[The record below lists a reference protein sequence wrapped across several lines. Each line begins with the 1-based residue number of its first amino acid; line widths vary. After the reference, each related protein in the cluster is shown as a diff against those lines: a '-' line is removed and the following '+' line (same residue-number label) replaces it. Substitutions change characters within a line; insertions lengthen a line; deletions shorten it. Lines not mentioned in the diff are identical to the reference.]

1 MLHIKFKNGCM
12 HCHYTFAKC
21 YRTLKIY
28 GNGHETNGFFYLH
41 KKMRLFNCVHL
52 QGCFFQI
59 TSWIKGEN
67 GKLSAQ
73 VHTNVY
79 LNIVL

>member
-1 MLHIKFKNGCM
+1 MEACAVAIHLQNVTEHLKSMEMDM
-12 HCHYTFAKC
+12 HAYM
-21 YRTLKIY
+21 
-28 GNGHETNGFFYLH
+28 HETNGFFYLH
-41 KKMRLFNCVHL
+41 KKMHLFNCVCL
-52 QGCFFQI
+52 QRCFFQI

-73 VHTNVY
+73 VHANVY

>member
-1 MLHIKFKNGCM
+1 MDACAVTIHLQNVTEH
-12 HCHYTFAKC
+12 
-21 YRTLKIY
+21 LKSMEMDM
-28 GNGHETNGFFYLH
+28 HETNGFFYLH
-41 KKMRLFNCVHL
+41 KKMHLFYCVDL